1 MKDIA
6 FLLEI
11 QKLAVQMDN
20 LVEKYEMR
28 DRFVSVLV
36 SGFINEEED
45 GTIKMNAIYSYH
57 IDNFME
63 LSEILDFIDNTY
75 EEEDDDDP
83 DTFQDFNEN
92 MDNLLGDLGIDTE

>member
-1 MKDIA
+1 MKDIV

>member
-11 QKLAVQMDN
+11 QKLAVQMDK
-20 LVEKYEMR
+20 LVEEYEMR

-36 SGFINEEED
+36 SGFINEEDD
-45 GTIKMNAIYSYH
+45 GTVKMNAIYSYH
-57 IDNFME
+57 IDSFME

-83 DTFQDFNEN
+83 NTFQDFNEDMN
-92 MDNLLGDLGIDTE
+92 NLLGDLGIDTE

>member
-20 LVEKYEMR
+20 LVEEYDMR

-57 IDNFME
+57 IVSFME

-92 MDNLLGDLGIDTE
+92 MNNLLDDLGIDTE

>member
-20 LVEKYEMR
+20 LVEKHKMR

-57 IDNFME
+57 IDNYME

-92 MDNLLGDLGIDTE
+92 MNNLLDDLGIDTE

>member
-1 MKDIA
+1 
-6 FLLEI
+6 
-11 QKLAVQMDN
+11 MDN

>member
-20 LVEKYEMR
+20 LVEEYDMR

-57 IDNFME
+57 IDSFME

-75 EEEDDDDP
+75 EEETDDP
-83 DTFQDFNEN
+83 DAFQDFNED
-92 MDNLLGDLGIDTE
+92 MDSLLGDLGIDTE